1 MMRKKTRVL
10 VLLSSLLAAISL
22 TGCNEVEL
30 QSQWTEPLTLG
41 GSNTG
46 WPENPQYFD
55 EDSRVRVSLMNDDDN
70 LYIQL
75 LTRNQTTKMLF
86 LRAGFTVWLDDSG
99 DTGKQFGLQFPLA
112 RQSQMRGRMS
122 DHKAR
127 SGMEEMLEDSQ
138 YSLAILNGE
147 GGTRQTMATTKA
159 AEMGIYVRLKMQQGY
174 LIYELKIP
182 LTVSADNNIIGVGFE
197 TGKIERRSGKGS
209 SGGGGGGGGGGGRG
223 RGGGGGKGGK
233 NTGGQG
239 GAHGGGSQQPVEIW
253 AKVHLAEN
261 TSPDTPGSIEENDM
275 QGFGNKTQTQ

>member
-1 MMRKKTRVL
+1 MKPGNLMYLIFFL
-10 VLLSSLLAAISL
+10 VAISL

-30 QSQWTEPLTLG
+30 KSQWTEPVILG
-41 GSNTG
+41 GSNAD

-70 LYIQL
+70 LYIRL
-75 LTRNQTTKMLF
+75 ISRNQTTKMLF

-99 DTGKQFGLQFPLA
+99 DTEKYFGLQFPLA
-112 RQSQMRGRMS
+112 RQRQMRGRMP

-147 GGTRQTMATTKA
+147 GGTRQTMAMSKA
-159 AEMGIYVRLKMQQGY
+159 AEMGIYARLRMQQGY
-174 LIYELKIP
+174 LVYELKVP
-182 LTVSADNNIIGVGFE
+182 LTVSEDNKIVGVGFE
-197 TGKIERRSGKGS
+197 TGKIERPSGKGS
-209 SGGGGGGGGGGGRG
+209 SGGGQGRG
-223 RGGGGGKGGK
+223 GGGGGGKGGK
-233 NTGGQG
+233 NMEGKG

-261 TSPDTPGSIEENDM
+261 TSSGSPGSIEESEM
-275 QGFGNKTQTQ
+275 QGFGNRTQIQ